1 MFKRWRHTAKEDAER
16 VPPVPPSPPG
26 EEISLP
32 DPREAREALTHSR
45 EAKQRV
51 DNELS
56 RDVHAMLRYIREARE
71 ENNFAEGIVQ
81 MIKEGR

>member
-1 MFKRWRHTAKEDAER
+1 MFKRWRHTSKEDVER
-16 VPPVPPSPPG
+16 EPPVPPSPPD

-32 DPREAREALTHSR
+32 DPREAREALTHSLESKR
-45 EAKQRV
+45 KS
-51 DNELS
+51 DELS
-56 RDVHAMLRYIREARE
+56 RDVREMLRHIRAARE

>member
-1 MFKRWRHTAKEDAER
+1 MFKRWRHTAKGDAKR
-16 VPPVPPSPPG
+16 VPLVPPSPSS

-45 EAKQRV
+45 ENKRRV

-56 RDVHAMLRYIREARE
+56 HDVREMLRYIRAARE